1 MRRDTEKK
9 REERDIT
16 NNKKETRRKKKETDK
31 SKSIKLYYQFKEH
44 TTLYIVNRFC
54 AQHEMWQTGD
64 SLYIYTQLVFHL
76 QERKCHTTNKYLQSH
91 FLEARYDMEVHCP
104 ILWKWKSKIIIK
116 KEGKCGLGEDG
127 QSARVLQPIYCA
139 SSQTNTESGFY
150 HLSRYSSCPPPHILQ
165 QQAL

>member
-64 SLYIYTQLVFHL
+64 SLYIYTHNLYFTYKKENVTPQINT
-76 QERKCHTTNKYLQSH
+76 CSH
-91 FLEARYDMEVHCP
+91 IFLKPGMT
-104 ILWKWKSKIIIK
+104 WKSI
-116 KEGKCGLGEDG
+116 
-127 QSARVLQPIYCA
+127 APFY
-139 SSQTNTESGFY
+139 ESEKVK
-150 HLSRYSSCPPPHILQ
+150 
-165 QQAL
+165 